1 MKKVMFR
8 KFIISVAIASLAC
21 SGSYAQEQ
29 RDLNKEVK
37 VKTAYQPKINKS
49 KRIGELPVVQDTATF
64 TPSFNYFI
72 QTKPLAVGFSP
83 ALIPA
88 ARIVGEPLQSI
99 NSHVLTLAGG
109 NYATLLGDYRFNNQ
123 RSKTSDFGIHIRHYS
138 TNGKVTLENGNKVKP
153 DWTEQ
158 LAEVYGSTY
167 LDEAKLS
174 GRVYYSHKGYDF
186 FGSPLSED
194 LPLNYVNLFPYSEQ
208 VQNRF
213 GLITDLQTTF
223 KDEEK
228 LNFGVGLQYEHF
240 TDDVNITENDFLI
253 NAQARIR
260 RGDGLWS
267 LSSSFDYFGTLGLYD
282 GEELVGD
289 LERKTLVW
297 NLNPQYLLETGR
309 LSLKLGVNAVVAMG
323 DDSEAKIYPDIA
335 ADFEAIDGIMTLFAG
350 LDGNLNMNNYNNII
364 AENPFVYSGLDVK
377 SSNQKYRLFGGVKG
391 SLSSNSSFK
400 LSAEYSS
407 VDDQYFFV
415 KRTAGSISAYYT
427 GPTYSNKFDVVYD
440 DISLLR
446 LGAEVTIGWTD
457 KLQLNSAVW
466 YNKYTLDQQ
475 EEAWHKPEFEMN
487 VNATYAFTDELEFQ
501 AGVSMLGERAVSMG
515 PQVKYLD
522 AVYDLNIG
530 ANYRL
535 NKHFTAF
542 GKVNNLFADKY
553 YQWDGYP
560 SQRLNFLLGVKVVF

>member
-1 MKKVMFR
+1 MFR
-8 KFIISVAIASLAC
+8 KIIFTVIIAGLAC
-21 SGSYAQEQ
+21 SVSYAQEQ

-64 TPSFNYFI
+64 TPSFTYFI

-109 NYATLLGDYRFNNQ
+109 NYSTLFGDYRFNNQ
-123 RSKTSDFGIHIRHYS
+123 RSKTTDFGIHIRHYS
-138 TNGKVTLENGNKVKP
+138 TNGKLTLENDNKVKP

-167 LDEAKLS
+167 LDEAKIS
-174 GRVYYSHKGYDF
+174 GRVYYSHKGYNF
-186 FGSPLSED
+186 FGSQLKED
-194 LPLNYVNLFPYSEQ
+194 LPANNVNLFPYSEQ
-208 VQNRF
+208 DQNRF
-213 GLITDLQTTF
+213 GFATELQTTF

-228 LNFGVGLQYEHF
+228 LNFGVGLQFEHF
-240 TDDVNITENDFLI
+240 SDDIYVAENDLLMS
-253 NAQARIR
+253 AEAKLR

-267 LSSSFDYFGTLGLYD
+267 LSSSFDYFATDGLYNWSD
-282 GEELVGD
+282 QGNTW
-289 LERKTLVW
+289 ERKTLVW
-297 NLNPQYLLETGR
+297 NLNPQYSLQTGK
-309 LSLKLGVNAVVAMG
+309 LNLKLGLNTVVAMG
-323 DDSEAKIYPDIA
+323 DDSKAKIYPDVAI
-335 ADFEAIDGIMTLFAG
+335 DLEAIDGIMTLFAG
-350 LDGNLNMNNYNNII
+350 VDGNLNMNNYNNII

-377 SSNQKYRLFGGVKG
+377 PSNQKYRLFGGVKG

-415 KRTAGSISAYYT
+415 QRNAGAANAFYS

-440 DISLLR
+440 DISLFR
-446 LGAEVTIGWTD
+446 LGAEVTVGWTD

-466 YNKYTLDQQ
+466 YNKYTLDKQA
-475 EEAWHKPEFEMN
+475 EAWHKPEFEMN

-501 AGVSMLGERAVSMG
+501 AGVTMLGERAVSTG
-515 PQVKYLD
+515 SQVKTLD

>member
-1 MKKVMFR
+1 MFR
-8 KFIISVAIASLAC
+8 KIIFTVAIAVLAC
-21 SGSYAQEQ
+21 SVSYAQEQ

-64 TPSFNYFI
+64 TPSFSYFI

-88 ARIVGEPLQSI
+88 ARIVGEPLKSI

-109 NYATLLGDYRFNNQ
+109 NYSTLFGDYRFNNQ
-123 RSKTSDFGIHIRHYS
+123 RSKTTDFGFHIRHYS
-138 TNGKVTLENGNKVKP
+138 TNGKLELENGRKVKP

-158 LAEVYGSTY
+158 LVEAYGSTY
-167 LDEAKLS
+167 LDEGKVS
-174 GRVYYSHKGYDF
+174 GRVYYKHKGYNF
-186 FGSPLSED
+186 FGFPEVED
-194 LPLNYVNLFPYSEQ
+194 FTPGSRNLFPYKEQ
-208 VQNRF
+208 KQDRF
-213 GLITDLQTTF
+213 GLAADFQTTF

-228 LNFGVGLQYEHF
+228 LNFGIGLQYEHF
-240 TDDVNITENDFLI
+240 SDDILVTENDLLI
-253 NAQARIR
+253 SAEARVR
-260 RGDGLWS
+260 RGDGFWS
-267 LSSSFDYFGTLGLYD
+267 LRSAFDYFATDGLYSIDEID
-282 GEELVGD
+282 GLS
-289 LERKTLVW
+289 ERKTMLW
-297 NLNPQYLLETGR
+297 NLNPQYSLQTGQ
-309 LSLKLGVNAVVAMG
+309 LNLKLGVNTVIAMG
-323 DDSEAKIYPDIA
+323 DDSDVKVYPDIA
-335 ADFEAIDGIMTLFAG
+335 IDFEAIDGIMTLFAG
-350 LDGNLNMNNYNNII
+350 VDGNLNMNNYNNII
-364 AENPFVYSGLDVK
+364 AENPFVYSGLDVM

-415 KRTAGSISAYYT
+415 QQNLFVSGIGFT
-427 GPTYSNKFDVVYD
+427 GFVNSNKFGVVYD

-446 LGAEVTIGWTD
+446 LGAEVTVGWTD
-457 KLQLNSAVW
+457 KLELNSSVW
-466 YNKYTLDQQ
+466 YNKYTLDKQ

-487 VNATYAFTDELEFQ
+487 VNATYAFTPELEFQ
-501 AGVSMLGERAVSMG
+501 AGVNVLGERSVLADS
-515 PQVKYLD
+515 QTQTLD

-530 ANYRL
+530 TNYSL
-535 NKHFTAF
+535 SKHFTAF

-560 SQRLNFLLGVKVVF
+560 SQGLNFLLGVKVVF

>member
-1 MKKVMFR
+1 MFR
-8 KFIISVAIASLAC
+8 KIIFTVAIAGLAC
-21 SGSYAQEQ
+21 SVSNAQEQ

-64 TPSFNYFI
+64 TPSFSYFI
-72 QTKPLAVGFSP
+72 QTKPLTVGFSP

-88 ARIVGEPLQSI
+88 ARIVGEPLKSI

-109 NYATLLGDYRFNNQ
+109 NYSTLLGDYRFNNQ
-123 RSKTSDFGIHIRHYS
+123 RSKTTDFGIHIRHYS
-138 TNGKVTLENGNKVKP
+138 TNGKLELKNDRKVKP

-158 LAEVYGSTY
+158 LVEAYGSTY
-167 LDEAKLS
+167 LDEAKVA
-174 GRVYYSHKGYDF
+174 GRVYYKHKGYNF
-186 FGSPLSED
+186 FGSQLSDD
-194 LPLNYVNLFPYSEQ
+194 LPANYIDLFPYSEQ

-213 GLITDLQTTF
+213 GFATDFKTTF

-228 LNFGVGLQYEHF
+228 LNFGIGLQYEHF
-240 TDDVNITENDFLI
+240 SDDIFVTENDVLI
-253 NAQARIR
+253 SAEAKIR
-260 RGDGLWS
+260 RGDGFWS
-267 LSSSFDYFGTLGLYD
+267 LRSAFDYFATDGLYNLDQLGLS
-282 GEELVGD
+282 
-289 LERKTLVW
+289 ERKTMLW
-297 NLNPQYLLETGR
+297 NLNPQYSLQTGQ
-309 LSLKLGVNAVVAMG
+309 LNLKLGVNTVIAIG

-335 ADFEAIDGIMTLFAG
+335 IDFEAIDGIMTLFAG
-350 LDGNLNMNNYNNII
+350 IDGNLNMNNYNNII
-364 AENPFVYSGLDVK
+364 AENPFVYSGLDVM
-377 SSNQKYRLFGGVKG
+377 SSNQKYRLFGGFKG

-415 KRTAGSISAYYT
+415 QRSAGAANTAYS

-440 DISLLR
+440 DISLFR

-457 KLQLNSAVW
+457 KMQLNSSVW
-466 YNKYTLDQQ
+466 FNKYTLDKQD
-475 EEAWHKPEFEMN
+475 EAWHKPEFEMN
-487 VNATYAFTDELEFQ
+487 VNATYAFTSELEFQ
-501 AGVSMLGERAVSMG
+501 AGVNLLGERSILVGS
-515 PQVKYLD
+515 QTQTID

-530 ANYRL
+530 ANYSL

-542 GKVNNLFADKY
+542 GKINNLFADKY

-560 SQRLNFLLGVKVVF
+560 SQGLNFLLGVKVVF

>member
-1 MKKVMFR
+1 MFR
-8 KFIISVAIASLAC
+8 KIIFTVAIAGLAY
-21 SGSYAQEQ
+21 SVLNAQEQ

-64 TPSFNYFI
+64 TPSFSYFI

-109 NYATLLGDYRFNNQ
+109 NYSTLLGDYRFNNQ
-123 RSKTSDFGIHIRHYS
+123 RSKTTDFGIHIRHYS
-138 TNGKVTLENGNKVKP
+138 TNGKLKLKNDRKVKP

-158 LAEVYGSTY
+158 LVEAYGSTY
-167 LDEAKLS
+167 LDEGKVS
-174 GRVYYSHKGYDF
+174 GRVYYKHKGYNF
-186 FGSPLSED
+186 FGSQLSDD
-194 LPLNYVNLFPYSEQ
+194 LPANYIDLFPYSEQ

-213 GLITDLQTTF
+213 GLAADFLTTF

-228 LNFGVGLQYEHF
+228 LNFGIGLQYEHF
-240 TDDVNITENDFLI
+240 EDDILVTENDILI
-253 NAQARIR
+253 SADAKIR
-260 RGDGLWS
+260 RGNGFWS
-267 LSSSFDYFGTLGLYD
+267 LRSAFDYFATDGLYNLDQLGLS
-282 GEELVGD
+282 
-289 LERKTLVW
+289 ERKTMLW
-297 NLNPQYLLETGR
+297 NLNPQYSLQTGQ
-309 LSLKLGVNAVVAMG
+309 LNLKLGVNTVIAMG

-335 ADFEAIDGIMTLFAG
+335 IDFEAIDGIMTLFAG
-350 LDGNLNMNNYNNII
+350 IDGNLNMNNYNNII

-415 KRTAGSISAYYT
+415 QSAAGS
-427 GPTYSNKFDVVYD
+427 TYSNKFDVVYD
-440 DISLLR
+440 DISLFR

-457 KLQLNSAVW
+457 KMQLNSSVW
-466 YNKYTLDQQ
+466 YNKYTLDKQD
-475 EEAWHKPEFEMN
+475 EAWHKPEFEMN
-487 VNATYAFTDELEFQ
+487 VNATYAFTSELEFQ
-501 AGVSMLGERAVSMG
+501 AGVNLLGERSILVDS
-515 PQVKYLD
+515 QTQTLD

-530 ANYRL
+530 ANYSL

-542 GKVNNLFADKY
+542 GKINNLFADKY

-560 SQRLNFLLGVKVVF
+560 SQGLNFLLGVKVVF